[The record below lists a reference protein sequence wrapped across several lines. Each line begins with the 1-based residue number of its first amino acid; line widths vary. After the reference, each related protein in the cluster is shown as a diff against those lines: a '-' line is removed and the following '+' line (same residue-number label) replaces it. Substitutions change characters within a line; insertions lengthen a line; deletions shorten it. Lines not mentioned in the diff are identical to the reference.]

1 MKELIEEVY
10 DIVKIE
16 LDGMES
22 ESVLEAFTLLGN
34 LSKENITRL
43 DTESALV
50 EVLQD
55 AFENGHE
62 IWDYVEIEE

>member
-43 DTESALV
+43 ALV